1 MKLKSKLQSQEGQFS
16 TEEKENVVAEKRKEE
31 AKQVLYITR
40 V

>member
-1 MKLKSKLQSQEGQFS
+1 MKLKSKLQSQEVQFS
-16 TEEKENVVAEKRKEE
+16 TEEKENVATEKRKEE

>member
-1 MKLKSKLQSQEGQFS
+1 MKLKSKLQSQEVQFS